1 MIIPDL
7 NLVATLPLL
16 FLSAWACVLLIVG
29 LWISKDRTHVSG
41 WLTCLGLIVTIVLV
55 VSAPELSQE
64 AFGGMLAID
73 GFSNLLHLLFLGS
86 GLLVTLLSLNYL
98 KQHDIERSEFYP
110 LLLFSVVGMMS
121 MAMAKDLIVVFLSLE
136 LLSIPL
142 YVLAGLART
151 RTGSQESALK
161 YFLLGAFASAFQVY
175 GIALVYGATQ
185 STSLASI
192 TASIAVHG
200 STPLLLSGIGLVL
213 VGFCFKVGAVPFHMW
228 TPDVYE
234 GAPSIVTTFMSV
246 GAKAAGFAALIRVF
260 FEGFELVAVEWAPLM
275 AIFAI
280 LSTIVGNITAIS
292 QKSIKRLLAYSSIAH
307 AGYLFVAIVA
317 GGQGDSSDFAASA
330 VVFYL
335 FAYAFANIGA
345 WTIVIALEKT
355 DDIGTAIGDFAGL
368 ARSNP
373 GLGVAMTIFVLSLT
387 GLPPTMGFVA
397 KFYVF
402 RAAVNVGYTWLV
414 IASVATVLISA
425 YYYLRIIVLMWMK
438 DGNEIDSSPVPLN
451 FVVVLAAV
459 TTLLFGVLPG
469 PVMGLL
475 EKSIQGIF

>member
-1 MIIPDL
+1 MIMSDL

-16 FLSAWACVLLIVG
+16 FLSTWACGLLLVS
-29 LWISKDRTHVSG
+29 LWIPKDRTHISG
-41 WLTCLGLIVTIVLV
+41 WLACLGLIVTIVLV
-55 VSAPELSQE
+55 VFSPEVPQE

-73 GFSNLLHLLFLGS
+73 GFSMLLHLLFLGS
-86 GLLVTLLSLNYL
+86 GILSTLLALNYL
-98 KQHDIERSEFYP
+98 KQHDIERGEFYP
-110 LLLFSVVGMMS
+110 LLLFSVIGMMI

-142 YVLAGLART
+142 YVLAGFART
-151 RTGSQESALK
+151 RIGSQESALK
-161 YFLLGAFASAFQVY
+161 YFLLGAFSSAFQVY

-185 STSLASI
+185 STSFENISK
-192 TASIAVHG
+192 SIALQG
-200 STPLLLSGIGLVL
+200 STLLLLAGIGLVI
-213 VGFCFKVGAVPFHMW
+213 VGFCFKVAAVPFHMW

-234 GAPSIVTTFMSV
+234 GAPSVVTAFMSV

-260 FEGFELVAVEWAPLM
+260 FGAFELVVVEWAPLM

-280 LSTIVGNITAIS
+280 LSTIVGNISAIS
-292 QKSIKRLLAYSSIAH
+292 QKSIKRMLAYSSIAH

-335 FAYAFANIGA
+335 FAYALTNIGA
-345 WTIVIALEKT
+345 WAIVMALEKK
-355 DDIGTAIGDFAGL
+355 DDIGTAISDYAGL

-373 GLGVAMTIFVLSLT
+373 RLGVAMTIFMLSLT

-402 RAAVNVGYTWLV
+402 RAALNVGYTWLV
-414 IASVATVLISA
+414 IVGVITVLISA
-425 YYYLRIIVLMWMK
+425 YYYLRIIVLMWMR
-438 DGNEIDSSPVPLN
+438 DGAEIDSAPMPLN
-451 FVVVLAAV
+451 FVVGLTAV
-459 TTLLFGVLPG
+459 TTLVFGILPG
-469 PVMGLL
+469 PVLVLL
-475 EKSIQGIF
+475 EKSIQGLF

>member
-1 MIIPDL
+1 MIMSDL

-16 FLSAWACVLLIVG
+16 FLSTWACGLLLVS
-29 LWISKDRTHVSG
+29 LWIPKDRTHISG
-41 WLTCLGLIVTIVLV
+41 WLACLGLIVTIVLV
-55 VSAPELSQE
+55 VFSPEVPQE

-73 GFSNLLHLLFLGS
+73 GFSMLLHLLFLGS
-86 GLLVTLLSLNYL
+86 GILSTLLALNYL
-98 KQHDIERSEFYP
+98 KQHDIERGEFYP
-110 LLLFSVVGMMS
+110 LLLFSVIGMMI

-142 YVLAGLART
+142 YVLAGFART
-151 RTGSQESALK
+151 RIGSQESALK
-161 YFLLGAFASAFQVY
+161 YFLLGAFSSAFQVY

-185 STSLASI
+185 STSFENISK
-192 TASIAVHG
+192 SIALQG
-200 STPLLLSGIGLVL
+200 STLLLLAGIGLVI
-213 VGFCFKVGAVPFHMW
+213 VGFCFKVAAVPFHMW

-234 GAPSIVTTFMSV
+234 GAPSVVTAFMSV

-260 FEGFELVAVEWAPLM
+260 FGAFELVVVEWAPLM

-280 LSTIVGNITAIS
+280 LSTIVGNISAIS
-292 QKSIKRLLAYSSIAH
+292 QKSIKRMLAYSSIAH

-335 FAYAFANIGA
+335 FAYALTNIGA
-345 WTIVIALEKT
+345 WAIVMALEKK
-355 DDIGTAIGDFAGL
+355 DDIGTAISDYAGL

-373 GLGVAMTIFVLSLT
+373 RLGVAMTIFILSLT

-402 RAAVNVGYTWLV
+402 RAALNVGYTWLV
-414 IASVATVLISA
+414 IVGVITVLISA
-425 YYYLRIIVLMWMK
+425 YYYLRIIVLMWMR
-438 DGNEIDSSPVPLN
+438 DGAEIDSAPMPLN
-451 FVVVLAAV
+451 FVVGLTAV
-459 TTLLFGVLPG
+459 TTLVFGILPG
-469 PVMGLL
+469 PVMVLL
-475 EKSIQGIF
+475 EKSIQGLF

>member
-1 MIIPDL
+1 MIMSDL

-16 FLSAWACVLLIVG
+16 FLSTWACGLLLVS
-29 LWISKDRTHVSG
+29 LWIPKDRTHISG
-41 WLTCLGLIVTIVLV
+41 WLACLGLIVTIVLV
-55 VSAPELSQE
+55 VFSPEVPQE

-73 GFSNLLHLLFLGS
+73 GFSMLLHLLFLGS
-86 GLLVTLLSLNYL
+86 GILSTLLALNYL
-98 KQHDIERSEFYP
+98 KQHDIERGEFYP
-110 LLLFSVVGMMS
+110 LLLFSVIGMMI

-142 YVLAGLART
+142 YVLAGFART
-151 RTGSQESALK
+151 RIGSQESALK
-161 YFLLGAFASAFQVY
+161 YFLLGAFSSAFQVY

-185 STSLASI
+185 STSFENISK
-192 TASIAVHG
+192 SIALQG
-200 STPLLLSGIGLVL
+200 STLLLLAGIGLVI
-213 VGFCFKVGAVPFHMW
+213 VGFCFKVAAVPFHMW

-234 GAPSIVTTFMSV
+234 GAPSVVTAFMSV

-260 FEGFELVAVEWAPLM
+260 FGAFELVVVEWAPLM

-280 LSTIVGNITAIS
+280 LSTIVGNISAIS
-292 QKSIKRLLAYSSIAH
+292 QKSIKRMLAYSSIAH

-335 FAYAFANIGA
+335 FAYALTNIGA
-345 WTIVIALEKT
+345 WAIVMALEKK
-355 DDIGTAIGDFAGL
+355 DDIGTAISDYAGL

-373 GLGVAMTIFVLSLT
+373 RLGVAMTIFILSLT

-402 RAAVNVGYTWLV
+402 RAALNVGYTWLV
-414 IASVATVLISA
+414 IVGVITVLISA
-425 YYYLRIIVLMWMK
+425 YYYLRIIVLMWMR
-438 DGNEIDSSPVPLN
+438 DGAEIDSAPMPLN
-451 FVVVLAAV
+451 FVVGLTAV
-459 TTLLFGVLPG
+459 TTLVFGILPG
-469 PVMGLL
+469 PVLVLL
-475 EKSIQGIF
+475 EKSIQGLF

>member
-1 MIIPDL
+1 MIMSDL
-7 NLVATLPLL
+7 NLIATLPLL
-16 FLSAWACVLLIVG
+16 FLSTWACGLLLVS
-29 LWISKDRTHVSG
+29 LWIPKDRTHISG
-41 WLTCLGLIVTIVLV
+41 WLACLGLIVTIVLV
-55 VSAPELSQE
+55 VFSPEVPQE

-73 GFSNLLHLLFLGS
+73 GFSMLLHLLFLGS
-86 GLLVTLLSLNYL
+86 GILSTLLALNYL
-98 KQHDIERSEFYP
+98 KQHDIERGEFYP
-110 LLLFSVVGMMS
+110 LLLFSVVGMMI

-142 YVLAGLART
+142 YVLAGFART

-161 YFLLGAFASAFQVY
+161 YFLLGAFSSAFQVY

-185 STSLASI
+185 STSFENISK
-192 TASIAVHG
+192 SIALQG
-200 STPLLLSGIGLVL
+200 STPLLLAGIGLVV
-213 VGFCFKVGAVPFHMW
+213 VGFCFKVAAVPFHMW

-234 GAPSIVTTFMSV
+234 GAPSVVTAFMSV

-260 FEGFELVAVEWAPLM
+260 FGAFELVVVEWAPLM

-280 LSTIVGNITAIS
+280 LSTIVGNISAIS
-292 QKSIKRLLAYSSIAH
+292 QKSIKRMLAYSSIAH

-335 FAYAFANIGA
+335 FAYALTNTGA
-345 WTIVIALEKT
+345 WAIVMALEKK
-355 DDIGTAIGDFAGL
+355 DDIGTAISDYAGL

-373 GLGVAMTIFVLSLT
+373 RLGVAMTIFMLSLT

-402 RAAVNVGYTWLV
+402 RAALNVGYTWLV
-414 IASVATVLISA
+414 IVGVITILISA
-425 YYYLRIIVLMWMK
+425 YYYLRIIVLMWMR
-438 DGNEIDSSPVPLN
+438 DGAEIDSAPMPLN
-451 FVVVLAAV
+451 FVVGLTAV
-459 TTLLFGVLPG
+459 TTLVFGILPG
-469 PVMGLL
+469 PVLVLL
-475 EKSIQGIF
+475 EKSIQGLF

>member
-1 MIIPDL
+1 MIMSDL
-7 NLVATLPLL
+7 NLIATLPLL
-16 FLSAWACVLLIVG
+16 FLSTWACGLLLVS
-29 LWISKDRTHVSG
+29 LWIPKDRTHISG
-41 WLTCLGLIVTIVLV
+41 WLACLGLIVTIVLV
-55 VSAPELSQE
+55 VFSPEVPQE

-73 GFSNLLHLLFLGS
+73 GFSMLLHLLFLGS
-86 GLLVTLLSLNYL
+86 GILSTLLALNYL
-98 KQHDIERSEFYP
+98 KQHDIERGEFYP
-110 LLLFSVVGMMS
+110 LLLFSVVGMMI

-142 YVLAGLART
+142 YVLAGFART

-161 YFLLGAFASAFQVY
+161 YFLLGAFSSAFQVY

-185 STSLASI
+185 STSFANISK
-192 TASIAVHG
+192 SIALQG
-200 STPLLLSGIGLVL
+200 STPLLLAGIGLVI
-213 VGFCFKVGAVPFHMW
+213 VGFCFKVAAVPFHMW

-234 GAPSIVTTFMSV
+234 GAPSVVTAFMSV

-260 FEGFELVAVEWAPLM
+260 FGAFELVVVEWAPLM

-280 LSTIVGNITAIS
+280 LSTIVGNISAIS
-292 QKSIKRLLAYSSIAH
+292 QKSIKRMLAYSSIAH

-335 FAYAFANIGA
+335 FAYALTNTGA
-345 WTIVIALEKT
+345 WAIVMALEKK
-355 DDIGTAIGDFAGL
+355 DDIGTAISDYAGL

-373 GLGVAMTIFVLSLT
+373 RLGVAMTIFMLSLT

-402 RAAVNVGYTWLV
+402 RAALNVGYTWLV
-414 IASVATVLISA
+414 IVGVITILISA
-425 YYYLRIIVLMWMK
+425 YYYLRIIVLMWMR
-438 DGNEIDSSPVPLN
+438 DGTEIDSAPTPLN
-451 FVVVLAAV
+451 FVVGLTAI
-459 TTLLFGVLPG
+459 TTLVFGILPG
-469 PVMGLL
+469 PVLVLL
-475 EKSIQGIF
+475 EKSIQGLF